1 MLEELASRRI
11 LEGGGAAYAGMRLGH
26 GSSAVAGSDSRRT
39 GAFSGQQRRW
49 WRMQDYRDLV
59 AVGLAL
65 VCAGLML
72 VGGQLYIEHGPI
84 EPSTDYTEWQG
95 SSEPQMPV
103 TSRVGPI
110 GEGIRA
116 PIVESQAE

>member
-1 MLEELASRRI
+1 
-11 LEGGGAAYAGMRLGH
+11 
-26 GSSAVAGSDSRRT
+26 
-39 GAFSGQQRRW
+39 
-49 WRMQDYRDLV
+49 MQDYRDLV

-65 VCAGLML
+65 VCAGIML

-84 EPSTDYTEWQG
+84 EPSADYTEWQR